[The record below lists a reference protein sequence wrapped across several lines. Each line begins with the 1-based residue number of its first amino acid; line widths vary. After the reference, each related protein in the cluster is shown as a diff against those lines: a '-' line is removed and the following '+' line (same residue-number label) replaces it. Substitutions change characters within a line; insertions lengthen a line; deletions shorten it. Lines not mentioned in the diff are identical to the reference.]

1 MSTEMSSS
9 IGSAVSAAARL
20 RTRIAA
26 ILVLALT
33 AGGLGWLGVN
43 VYHIFNDAWVAPLH
57 LSPDSD
63 RVVGLRLQL
72 NRQESEMARV
82 EAEVSRIDGDIGA
95 IDAGIERLTS
105 MYGDSQESMVWEAS
119 VRSEEADSIERMID
133 NLTRQRTLL
142 SRLYDRQE
150 SLTEETRDDL
160 ASGLVSRDALRS
172 EEQALDALAL
182 SRAENERQLEEAR
195 LREREA
201 LIASQAY
208 RTELG
213 DSDAS
218 DQLDSN
224 DNTTDL
230 PDGQMP
236 EVAAGAEREVRI
248 ELELIQLQSERRGL
262 MTLRAAAVQRLDE
275 ERELLDE
282 IQTRPLYRAIHRS
295 TNVGFVPYEELDGVE
310 PGWRVMVCVWNLFAC
325 HQVGTVLEVLPGEA
339 ITEDPWGDLARGQFA
354 ILDLD
359 DSDAIREKVLRV
371 RPAE

>member
-1 MSTEMSSS
+1 MSTDVTTS
-9 IGSAVSAAARL
+9 IGSAASAAARL

-33 AGGLGWLGVN
+33 SGGLGWLGVN
-43 VYHIFNDAWVAPLH
+43 VYHIFDDAWVAPLH

-82 EAEVSRIDGDIGA
+82 QAEVERIDSDIEA
-95 IDAGIERLTS
+95 IDAGIERLST
-105 MYGDSQESMVWEAS
+105 MYGDSQESMVWEATL
-119 VRSEEADSIERMID
+119 RTEEAESIERMID
-133 NLTRQRTLL
+133 NLTRQRSLL
-142 SRLYDRQE
+142 ARLYERQE

-160 ASGLVSRDALRS
+160 QAGLVSRDTLRR

-195 LREREA
+195 LHEREA
-201 LIASQAY
+201 RVASQAY
-208 RTELG
+208 RTELADG
-213 DSDAS
+213 EATE
-218 DQLDSN
+218 QAGVV
-224 DNTTDL
+224 TEV
-230 PDGQMP
+230 PDGRMP
-236 EVAAGAEREVRI
+236 EVAAGEEREVRI
-248 ELELIQLQSERRGL
+248 ELELIELQSERRGL
-262 MTLRAAAVQRLDE
+262 MTLRAAAVQRLEE

-295 TNVGFVPYEELDGVE
+295 TDVAFVPYEELDGVE
-310 PGWRVMVCVWNLFAC
+310 AGGRVMACVWNLFAC
-325 HQVGTVLEVLPGEA
+325 HDVGTVVEVLPGET

-371 RPAE
+371 RSVE